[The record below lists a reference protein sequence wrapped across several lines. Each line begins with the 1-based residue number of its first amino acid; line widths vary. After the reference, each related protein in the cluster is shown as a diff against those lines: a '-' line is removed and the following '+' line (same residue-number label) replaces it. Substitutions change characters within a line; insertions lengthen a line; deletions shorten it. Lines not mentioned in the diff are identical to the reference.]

1 MSIKRWN
8 FRIPFL
14 LGGTV
19 LALPLLVSAA
29 PPTPPGP
36 KLPDAC
42 EAGFHGRPLRPP
54 GPPMGPEE
62 DRPPRFL
69 MDLNLTDEQQDKVF
83 AIMHAAAPALRDQ
96 SKAVRKAR
104 DALHELSQSSQ
115 FNEAAAAALA
125 QTQGS
130 AESRLALL
138 RTHLEHQVYSILTAD
153 QRRQAAE
160 RRPDMDLRP

>member
-1 MSIKRWN
+1 
-8 FRIPFL
+8 
-14 LGGTV
+14 
-19 LALPLLVSAA
+19 
-29 PPTPPGP
+29 
-36 KLPDAC
+36 
-42 EAGFHGRPLRPP
+42 
-54 GPPMGPEE
+54 
-62 DRPPRFL
+62 

-153 QRRQAAE
+153 QRMQAAE
-160 RRPDMDLRP
+160 RPDMDSRP